1 MTSPLIAMLPEGHR
15 MDRQLGIVFDAIPPH
30 PDDLTQ
36 INNIQSREQLLLNQ
50 NGVFFLSQI
59 ALWHSRE
66 MNAFAPILDITL
78 ARIIDE
84 NWVAQARELCAQRKA
99 VVESYPSTF
108 FRMLTVVVC
117 ALMAGVLVVWAIGT
131 HYNKPLTGILSADIT
146 TVQAPTTARLAE
158 VHVRAGDE
166 VFTGQPL
173 LQLENTEIST
183 KIAGIMQ
190 QLQSTEQELLRLE
203 AQAAIELEWR
213 RRDVDS
219 DIARLRIA
227 VADLPQPA
235 NSRTS
240 AARNRRVT
248 ATPASASLPVEMPAA
263 AAALLQ
269 ARRNSASQILF
280 FDGRKPTAAL
290 TEPNHAT
297 PPVTTPAVNTPA
309 VNAPAVNAAPAA
321 PAAPAA
327 SPAAT
332 AQPPVQTVATAA
344 VATTED
350 LSQAAEPPESTSVA
364 SGTHT
369 HAALTE
375 AEAEITRLQAVRTE
389 LPARVDAAT
398 GVTAARARRDSLLA
412 ELQSLKTTSPDIKV
426 QSPVYG
432 IIGQVRG
439 RQGQQV
445 AASEV
450 MLKILHTDRR
460 CVLVQL
466 PTPRVHEL
474 SMGEEV
480 ELKFPGNQTYRGK
493 VVELPLMA
501 DEPAD
506 RSETTTM
513 VRIDPV
519 GRLWPAVPIGCQI
532 EVMSVR

>member
-1 MTSPLIAMLPEGHR
+1 MTSPLIAMLPDGHR
-15 MDRQLGIVFDAIPPH
+15 MDRQLGIVFDAIPAH

-99 VVESYPSTF
+99 VRESYPSTF

-117 ALMAGVLVVWAIGT
+117 ALLAGVLVVWAIGT

-146 TVQAPTTARLAE
+146 TVQAPADARLAE

-173 LQLENTEIST
+173 LQLENTQIST

-190 QLQSTEQELLRLE
+190 QLQTTEQELLRLE
-203 AQAAIELEWR
+203 AQAAMELEWR
-213 RRDVDS
+213 RRDVDA
-219 DIARLRIA
+219 DIARLRFTL
-227 VADLPQPA
+227 ADLPQAVDPR
-235 NSRTS
+235 NSAQRS
-240 AARNRRVT
+240 RRIT
-248 ATPASASLPVEMPAA
+248 ATPASASQPAPMPAA
-263 AAALLQ
+263 AVTLIQ
-269 ARRNSASQILF
+269 ARRSSAGQILF
-280 FDGRKPTAAL
+280 FDGQKSNATL

-297 PPVTTPAVNTPA
+297 PPVTTDP
-309 VNAPAVNAAPAA
+309 APAA
-321 PAAPAA
+321 ATPAAAP
-327 SPAAT
+327 PQAAT
-332 AQPPVQTVATAA
+332 AQTTPTPVQTVAAA
-344 VATTED
+344 VTAPAADD
-350 LSQAAEPPESTSVA
+350 LSQTAEAPESKPATA
-364 SGTHT
+364 NTHT
-369 HAALTE
+369 LTALTE
-375 AEAEITRLQAVRTE
+375 AEAEIARLQTVRHE
-389 LPARVDAAT
+389 LPARIDAAT
-398 GVTAARARRDSLLA
+398 GVTAARARRDGLLA
-412 ELQSLKTTSPDIKV
+412 ELQSLKTTDPDIKV

-432 IIGQVRG
+432 IVGQVRG
-439 RQGQQV
+439 RQGEQV
-445 AASEV
+445 SEHDI

-501 DEPAD
+501 DEPANH
-506 RSETTTM
+506 SETTTM

-532 EVMSVR
+532 EVVSIR

>member
-15 MDRQLGIVFDAIPPH
+15 MDRQLGIVFDALQPN

-84 NWVAQARELCAQRKA
+84 NWVGQARELCAQRKA

-131 HYNKPLTGILSADIT
+131 HYNQPLTGILSADIT
-146 TVQAPTTARLAE
+146 TVQAPASARLAE

-190 QLQSTEQELLRLE
+190 QLQTTEQELLRLE

-227 VADLPQPA
+227 VADLPPST
-235 NSRTS
+235 NTRST
-240 AARNRRVT
+240 AARNRRIT
-248 ATPASASLPVEMPAA
+248 ATPASASQPVEMPAA
-263 AAALLQ
+263 AVTLLQ

-290 TEPNHAT
+290 TEPHHAT
-297 PPVTTPAVNTPA
+297 PPITQPPAAAAATPAQTA
-309 VNAPAVNAAPAA
+309 AAPE
-321 PAAPAA
+321 PA
-327 SPAAT
+327 
-332 AQPPVQTVATAA
+332 AQPPVQTVATTA
-344 VATTED
+344 VATPED
-350 LSQAAEPPESTSVA
+350 LSQAAEPPESTSA
-364 SGTHT
+364 ARGTHT
-369 HAALTE
+369 HTALTE
-375 AEAEITRLQAVRTE
+375 AEAEITRLLAVRNE

-532 EVMSVR
+532 EVMSTR

>member
-15 MDRQLGIVFDAIPPH
+15 MDRQLGIVFDVTPPN

-66 MNAFAPILDITL
+66 MNAFAPILEITL

-84 NWVAQARELCAQRKA
+84 NWVAQARELCLQRKA

-117 ALMAGVLVVWAIGT
+117 ALLAGVLVVWAIGT

-146 TVQAPTTARLAE
+146 TVQAPADARLAE
-158 VHVRAGDE
+158 VHVRPGDE

-173 LQLENTEIST
+173 LQLENTEISQ
-183 KIAGIMQ
+183 KIAGIML

-213 RRDVDS
+213 RRDVDA
-219 DIARLRIA
+219 DIARLRFT
-227 VADLPQPA
+227 VADLPRAVDPR
-235 NSRTS
+235 NSASRG
-240 AARNRRVT
+240 RRIT
-248 ATPASASLPVEMPAA
+248 ATPASASHPAPMPAA
-263 AAALLQ
+263 AVTLLQ
-269 ARRNSASQILF
+269 ARRNTAGQILF
-280 FDGRKPTAAL
+280 FDGQKPTAAL
-290 TEPNHAT
+290 TEPHHAT
-297 PPVTTPAVNTPA
+297 PPITPGT
-309 VNAPAVNAAPAA
+309 APAEPAPAA
-321 PAAPAA
+321 AP
-327 SPAAT
+327 PQTPT
-332 AQPPVQTVATAA
+332 AQTPVQTVAAA
-344 VATTED
+344 VAGPAADD
-350 LSQAAEPPESTSVA
+350 LSQAPEPQEAKPATEN
-364 SGTHT
+364 THT
-369 HAALTE
+369 LTALTE
-375 AEAEITRLQAVRTE
+375 AEAEITRLQSVRNE

-398 GVTAARARRDSLLA
+398 GVTAARARRDGLLA

-432 IIGQVRG
+432 IVGQVRG
-439 RQGQQV
+439 RQGEQV
-445 AASEV
+445 AARDI

-501 DEPAD
+501 DEQAN

-532 EVMSVR
+532 EVVSIR